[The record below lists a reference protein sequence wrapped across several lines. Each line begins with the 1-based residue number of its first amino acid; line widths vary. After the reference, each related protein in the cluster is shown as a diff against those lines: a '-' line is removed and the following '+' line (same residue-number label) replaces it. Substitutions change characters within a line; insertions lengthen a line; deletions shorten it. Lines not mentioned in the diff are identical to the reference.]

1 MFLEEG
7 RTRMRSLISLSAFI
21 LIVLLNTTARSQI
34 PDSLTVE
41 EAVRQV
47 VANHPLVEQAS
58 HAVEASLARV
68 EQSRSSYYPTSDVNL
83 GYVRL
88 GPVAELAFP
97 GLGEFKLF
105 PENNYDEHISLKQ
118 TVYDFGKTSSTV
130 ELKQQTAQ
138 AMTHSIALTKT
149 TLAFQTIQTFYS
161 ILFLR
166 QSIEVQNQ
174 QIAVLNQHLVVA
186 RKKVQAGTATDFDLL
201 TTQVRIAAAQNR
213 RYDLLNDLHKQE
225 ATFRRLL
232 GLSRDAEVRLRGE
245 FTPALLGLN
254 VDSLMDLAQ
263 QQRIELKQSRDEE
276 QVAELQEQV
285 ASHRDM
291 PTLKINL
298 AYGVKNGYIPNLD
311 VMRGNWVV
319 GLDVD
324 VPIFNGFRTHA
335 EEEEALANRR
345 VSEAR
350 TSDSERLV
358 ASEVQQAVSDV
369 RTSADKIETSTLQ
382 VEQARKAL
390 DIATVRYESG
400 VITNLDL
407 IDAETALAQAR
418 LGHLQAL
425 FDYVISSTSL
435 DRAVGNQLFD

>member
-1 MFLEEG
+1 MKSSYVVVLVFVAAG
-7 RTRMRSLISLSAFI
+7 SVHSQSTDSLS
-21 LIVLLNTTARSQI
+21 VH
-34 PDSLTVE
+34 

-47 VANHPLVEQAS
+47 IDHHPMVEQAT

-68 EQSRSSYYPTSDVNL
+68 EQSRSSYYPTSDIGL
-83 GYVRL
+83 SYVRL

-105 PENNYDEHISLKQ
+105 PENNYDEHISVKQ
-118 TVYDFGKTSSTV
+118 TVYDFGKTSSSV
-130 ELKQQTAQ
+130 ELKQQAVEGLRDNVTLAR
-138 AMTHSIALTKT
+138 TS
-149 TLAFQTIQTFYS
+149 LAFQTIQAFYA

-166 QSIEVQNQ
+166 QSADVQQQ
-174 QIAVLNQHLVVA
+174 QIGALNEHLVIA

-201 TTQVRIAAAQNR
+201 TTQVRIAAARNR
-213 RYDLLNDLHKQE
+213 RLDILNELRKQE

-232 GLSRDAEVRLRGE
+232 GLSSDAEIRLRGD
-245 FTPALLGLN
+245 FSSSPIPLN
-254 VDSLMDLAQ
+254 MDSLMNVALN
-263 QQRIELKQSRDEE
+263 QRTELKQARDEE
-276 QVAELQEQV
+276 KVAELQERV
-285 ASHRDM
+285 AASRDM
-291 PTLKINL
+291 PTVKVNL
-298 AYGVKNGYIPNLD
+298 AYGLKNGYIPNLD
-311 VMRGNWVV
+311 VLRGNWVV

-324 VPIFNGFRTHA
+324 VPIFNGFRTRA
-335 EEEEALANRR
+335 EEDEAIAGRL

-350 TSDSERLV
+350 TSDVERLV
-358 ASEVQQAVSDV
+358 RAEVQQAVSDM

-382 VEQARKAL
+382 VDQAQQAL

-425 FDYVISSTSL
+425 FDYVISSTRL
-435 DRAVGNQLFD
+435 GRAVGNRLF

>member
-1 MFLEEG
+1 MKSSYVVVLVFVAAG
-7 RTRMRSLISLSAFI
+7 SVHSQSTDSLS
-21 LIVLLNTTARSQI
+21 VH
-34 PDSLTVE
+34 

-47 VANHPLVEQAS
+47 IDHHPMVEQAT

-68 EQSRSSYYPTSDVNL
+68 EQSRSSYYPTSDIGL
-83 GYVRL
+83 SYVRL

-105 PENNYDEHISLKQ
+105 PENNYDEHISVKQ
-118 TVYDFGKTSSTV
+118 TVYDFGKTSSSV
-130 ELKQQTAQ
+130 ELKQQAVEGLRDNVTLAR
-138 AMTHSIALTKT
+138 TS
-149 TLAFQTIQTFYS
+149 LAFQTIQAFYA

-166 QSIEVQNQ
+166 QSADVQQQ
-174 QIAVLNQHLVVA
+174 QIGALNEHLVIA

-201 TTQVRIAAAQNR
+201 TTQVRIAAARNR
-213 RYDLLNDLHKQE
+213 RLDILNELRKQE

-232 GLSRDAEVRLRGE
+232 GLSSDAEIRLRGD
-245 FTPALLGLN
+245 FSSSPIPLN
-254 VDSLMDLAQ
+254 MDSLMNVALN
-263 QQRIELKQSRDEE
+263 QRTELKQARDEE
-276 QVAELQEQV
+276 KVAELQERV
-285 ASHRDM
+285 AASRDM
-291 PTLKINL
+291 PTVEVNL
-298 AYGVKNGYIPNLD
+298 AYGLKNGYIPNLD
-311 VMRGNWVV
+311 VLRGNWVV

-324 VPIFNGFRTHA
+324 VPIFNGFRTRA
-335 EEEEALANRR
+335 EEDEAIAGRL

-350 TSDSERLV
+350 TSDVERLV
-358 ASEVQQAVSDV
+358 RAEVQQAVSDM

-382 VEQARKAL
+382 VDQAQQAL

-425 FDYVISSTSL
+425 FDYVISSTRL
-435 DRAVGNQLFD
+435 GRAVGNRLF